1 MSLYISKIL
10 YLDELQNDFNK
21 IGNYYD
27 NFHIPQNLGSQ
38 EGLNQVPSD
47 GTKMKKTDALFVPI
61 NNNPN
66 QSRSRGLW
74 SKMFTVFSPLGPEFN
89 KTLFTNKAL
98 KIQGKIFMY
107 TAIRP

>member
-10 YLDELQNDFNK
+10 YLGELQNDFNE

-27 NFHIPQNLGSQ
+27 NFYAPQNLGSQ
-38 EGLNQVPSD
+38 GGLNQVSSD

-74 SKMFTVFSPLGPEFN
+74 SKMFILSFSLKSPKMQTIIFLIWE
-89 KTLFTNKAL
+89 
-98 KIQGKIFMY
+98 KIQIYVELM
-107 TAIRP
+107 